1 MGVYARKKND
11 RKEECMETII
21 FDGED
26 GTELEL
32 GILEQTR
39 VNGSVYLLVVDP
51 DDSDDEGAAAY
62 ILKDISEDG
71 EEEGCYVFVEDD
83 TEYDAAF
90 KVFEAMLEDIE
101 FEN

>member
-39 VNGSVYLLVVDP
+39 VNGRR
-51 DDSDDEGAAAY
+51 
-62 ILKDISEDG
+62 ISAG
-71 EEEGCYVFVEDD
+71 SGSRRFGR
-83 TEYDAAF
+83 
-90 KVFEAMLEDIE
+90 
-101 FEN
+101 

>member
-1 MGVYARKKND
+1 
-11 RKEECMETII
+11 METII

-51 DDSDDEGAAAY
+51 EDSDEEGAAAY

-71 EEEGCYVFVEDD
+71 DEEGCYVFVEDD
-83 TEYDAAF
+83 TEYDAVY

-101 FEN
+101 FDN

>member
-1 MGVYARKKND
+1 
-11 RKEECMETII
+11 METII

-51 DDSDDEGAAAY
+51 DDSDDEGACLLY
-62 ILKDISEDG
+62 TSR
-71 EEEGCYVFVEDD
+71 CV
-83 TEYDAAF
+83 
-90 KVFEAMLEDIE
+90 
-101 FEN
+101 

>member
-1 MGVYARKKND
+1 
-11 RKEECMETII
+11 METII

-26 GTELEL
+26 GTEIEL

-39 VNGSVYLLVVDP
+39 VNGSLYLLVVDP
-51 DDSDDEGAAAY
+51 EESDDEGSAAY

-83 TEYDAAF
+83 TEYDAVY
-90 KVFEAMLEDIE
+90 KVFAAMLDDID
-101 FEN
+101 FE

>member
-62 ILKDISEDG
+62 ILKEILEDG
-71 EEEGCYVFVEDD
+71 RRRRLLRVRGRRYGIRCGF
-83 TEYDAAF
+83 
-90 KVFEAMLEDIE
+90 
-101 FEN
+101 